1 NSVITDVIA
10 STKNEPGALAA
21 LLTRIYTFDINI
33 KKLESMPLSDGAS
46 GFYLSLEEPADS
58 PALGEA
64 LTSVEEYGT
73 VFRWLGTYPEAL
85 C

>member
-1 NSVITDVIA
+1 
-10 STKNEPGALAA
+10 
-21 LLTRIYTFDINI
+21 
-33 KKLESMPLSDGAS
+33 MPLADGAS